1 MARAMTDTA
10 YTLPDGTRLLDY
22 MVEDGRPFGL
32 DEKTTKRCTYHGDE
46 HGGRLVGR
54 NGQTI
59 REVVA
64 AAAGS
69 RSRRPIAKHRATNA
83 DRGRWQ
89 TFNTFIDAV
98 ARNLSPVDIAVW
110 MILFRDCRSGT
121 VEASNRDIVRRSGC
135 SLRAV
140 VDAMKR
146 LRAAGL
152 VDAVR
157 LSRHKGEPSLYAL
170 NTSPDDCLEA
180 ITRQGQSGAAGAPDH
195 LNGPTSQPYEPVQ
208 PMHRIA
214 K

>member
-1 MARAMTDTA
+1 LTGR
-10 YTLPDGTRLLDY
+10 TL
-22 MVEDGRPFGL
+22 
-32 DEKTTKRCTYHGDE
+32 TYHGDQ
-46 HGGRLVGR
+46 HSGRLVDGD
-54 NGQTI
+54 GQTI

-69 RSRRPIAKHRATNA
+69 QSRRPIAKHRATNA

-110 MILFRDCRSGT
+110 MILFRDCRNGT

-152 VDAVR
+152 IDAVR

-180 ITRQGQSGAAGAPDH
+180 ITRQGRSGAAGAPDH
-195 LNGPTSQPYEPVQ
+195 LNGPTSQPHEPVQ